1 LTTPA
6 PELERGAGG
15 IAEGIPAGFGDVA
28 LPKFTPNGLLL
39 AYAGGGAG
47 LFSMIIAGWVN
58 GDRGSRPVARA
69 VRY

>member
-1 LTTPA
+1 MDC
-6 PELERGAGG
+6 R
-15 IAEGIPAGFGDVA
+15 GDVA
-28 LPKFTPNGLLL
+28 LPKFTPNGLML

>member
-1 LTTPA
+1 MRS
-6 PELERGAGG
+6 E
-15 IAEGIPAGFGDVA
+15 IGDVA

-47 LFSMIIAGWVN
+47 LFSMIIAGWAN
-58 GDRGSRPVARA
+58 GDRGSRPVARP